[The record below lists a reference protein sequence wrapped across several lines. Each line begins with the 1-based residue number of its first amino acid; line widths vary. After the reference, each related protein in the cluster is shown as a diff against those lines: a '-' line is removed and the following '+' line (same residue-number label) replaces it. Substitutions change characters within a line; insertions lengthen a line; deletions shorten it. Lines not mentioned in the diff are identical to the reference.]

1 MIETTQSIWS
11 QLPAFLGVSAIFSGG
26 VSALVNYLMTM
37 RQLKHKSTQEL
48 LERKLQLYSTIICYL
63 DSMNFKYDALEAI
76 SKTSEQKQERFAFT
90 REEWQ
95 QLVTDID
102 DKIRNNYYLLNRK
115 LQEKWVWAKTLY
127 NPKSREIMP
136 ELRKLLVNEYNI
148 LVEKY
153 NIDQDIIPPIQY
165 TSLDTG

>member
-1 MIETTQSIWS
+1 
-11 QLPAFLGVSAIFSGG
+11 
-26 VSALVNYLMTM
+26 
-37 RQLKHKSTQEL
+37 
-48 LERKLQLYSTIICYL
+48 
-63 DSMNFKYDALEAI
+63 MNFKYDALEAI

-115 LQEKWVWAKTLY
+115 LQEKWVWAKTLNY

-165 TSLDTG
+165 TSLETG